1 MLEIIIYLLAVL
13 LTALSILIFL
23 LNRKIRNERSKNQS
37 LSALI
42 NASEVYTITWATDF
56 SRIEANGPM
65 TEFLEKIGKKADE
78 GFLKSIFLDNDSLS
92 TTGSVL
98 LVGAMDK
105 NGRITAF
112 ALPDGTIRHI
122 LWKSRV
128 VSSND
133 SFTLIATTGTD
144 ITVDYITKR
153 ELDTAKQQQAIASES
168 LDIAAESADLGI
180 LTITHTAVGYDISI
194 SEIGQKMLGICSENI
209 SYEDFISVISS
220 NERED
225 FNKCVHN
232 LFSGNSASD
241 SIEVNVRINENT
253 VHHFFFRIKV
263 TKCTSNNLNRLT
275 AAFIDM
281 TKERAN
287 LNRRD
292 NISGEDP
299 LTGFLGRNGF
309 FSCGKAYLEK
319 AGAGNGKAAVI
330 SIRIDRYQKIS
341 TLFGMETADRLLL
354 TYAQGMEKCSTKPAL
369 FGKISQDNF
378 AAILPFSEKKDIDLF
393 VKELSLFI
401 ENACNG
407 HILPSILTEQSRF
420 TAGAC
425 FYDGTDDIISLYNKA
440 NMTLFTDFSENNGL
454 CRYFDKTVEEK
465 IYNRDT
471 IEEELR
477 TAIKNGEF
485 ELYYQP
491 KMSFD
496 GTELLGAEALMRW
509 NHPKNGVVSPLS
521 FIPIAEEVGLI
532 TQMDEWG
539 LMEACRQAKL
549 WQDKGYKPIQVSVNM
564 SQAQLYQTD
573 VVSSIEHALHTSGL
587 APEYLEVELTE
598 TMAMQDIERTI
609 NILKKIQA
617 LGVSVSMDDFGTGYS
632 SLSALKL
639 LPINILKIDRS
650 LIYDIVANPTSH
662 SIVKAI
668 VELGKALDLV
678 VLAEGVETEEQSEM
692 LSKLG
697 CTIAQG
703 FFYGKP
709 LTAAD
714 IERKFLK
721 NTAAAG

>member
-1 MLEIIIYLLAVL
+1 MEIIIYLLAVL
-13 LTALSILIFL
+13 LTALSILVFL
-23 LNRKIRNERSKNQS
+23 LVRKIRHERSKNKN

-42 NASEVYTITWATDF
+42 NASEVYTITWTTDF
-56 SRIEANGPM
+56 SRIEANKPM
-65 TEFLEKIGKKADE
+65 TEFLEKIGRTADE
-78 GFLKSIFLDNDSLS
+78 NFLKSIFLDNDSLG

-98 LVGAMDK
+98 LVGAMAK
-105 NGRITAF
+105 EGRTAAF
-112 ALPDGTIRHI
+112 TLSDGSVRHI
-122 LWKSRV
+122 LWKSKII
-128 VSSND
+128 NTGD
-133 SFTLIATTGTD
+133 AFTSIATTGTD
-144 ITVDYITKR
+144 VTEEYTTQK

-168 LDIAAESADLGI
+168 LDIVAESAELGI

-194 SEIGQKMLGICSENI
+194 SDIGREMLGIDGENI
-209 SYEDFISVISS
+209 TYEDFTSKISI
-220 NERED
+220 NERELFD
-225 FNKCVHN
+225 NCVHK
-232 LFSGNSASD
+232 LFSEASASD
-241 SIEVNVRINENT
+241 SVEVNIRISENT
-253 VHHFFFRIKV
+253 VHRFLFRIKA

-275 AAFIDM
+275 AAFVDM
-281 TKERAN
+281 TAERAN
-287 LNRRD
+287 ISRREHV
-292 NISGEDP
+292 SGEDP

-309 FSCGKAYLEK
+309 FSDGEAYLAK
-319 AGAGNGKAAVI
+319 AKEENTGAAVV

-341 TLFGMETADRLLL
+341 TLFGMEIADRLLL
-354 TYAQGMEKCSTKPAL
+354 TYAQGLENCSRNPAL
-369 FGKISQDNF
+369 FGKIAQDNF
-378 AAILPFSEKKDIDLF
+378 AVLLPFSDKKNIDLF

-407 HILPSILTEQSRF
+407 NILPSILTEQSRF
-420 TAGAC
+420 TAGVC

-440 NMTLFTDFSENNGL
+440 NMTLYTEFSESNGV

-509 NHPKNGVVSPLS
+509 NHPANGVVSPIS

-532 TQMDEWG
+532 TQIDEWG
-539 LMEACRQAKL
+539 LLEACRQAKL
-549 WQDKGYKPIQVSVNM
+549 WQDKGYKPLRVSVNM

-573 VVSSIEHALHTSGL
+573 VVSSIEHALNSSGL
-587 APEYLEVELTE
+587 SSEYLEVELTE

-609 NILKKIQA
+609 SILKKIQE

-650 LIYDIVANPTSH
+650 LIYDITANPTSH

-678 VLAEGVETEEQSEM
+678 VLAEGVETEKQSEM

-703 FFYGKP
+703 YFYGKP

-721 NTAAAG
+721 NTAITE